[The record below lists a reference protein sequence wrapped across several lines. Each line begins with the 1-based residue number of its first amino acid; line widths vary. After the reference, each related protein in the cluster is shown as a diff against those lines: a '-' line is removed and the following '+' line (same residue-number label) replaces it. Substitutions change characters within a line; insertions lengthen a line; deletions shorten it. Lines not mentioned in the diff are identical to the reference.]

1 MEGGDEG
8 ASRSNRGDPCC
19 GQPSAGSPCARRRS
33 NSRVS
38 APDGPALHRVLS
50 VPGPRERAVKERK
63 PLVFHDLLKV
73 EKDGTAVD
81 TSAKTYSCKL
91 KHDAVVVTME
101 AGIFNVNQDLLG
113 LCSADVTGVV
123 SISRNGKV
131 ILKEEA
137 FEDLDCARERRIRS
151 VTVHDGSAKVDI
163 VWTPYDK

>member
-1 MEGGDEG
+1 MRERAVAIG
-8 ASRSNRGDPCC
+8 AILV
-19 GQPSAGSPCARRRS
+19 AGSLL
-33 NSRVS
+33 
-38 APDGPALHRVLS
+38 PAALAQDAAATVECQPQMGRLFIEYFPSLAH
-50 VPGPRERAVKERK
+50 GKGAVKERK

-81 TSAKTYSCKL
+81 TSAKTYSCQL